1 MVAEREAIKDNPAL
15 DIVAVSRNT
24 GVVFACTV
32 CVGLNEGDSWA
43 AGVANVRLTHGVGVY
58 EEDSHANDNL

>member
-1 MVAEREAIKDNPAL
+1 MAEREVINDNLAL
-15 DIVAVSRNT
+15 DIVVVPRNS